1 MKPVDACCS
10 ESLCTPTG
18 RTRNALR
25 LRIEI
30 RDATLDDAP
39 ALAAL
44 SAQLGYAT
52 EPDLLRQRRMP
63 ASAQRA
69 GLVGQMR
76 WPSRRFTSPAS
87 YITLYLA
94 AGLNITALVVDA
106 SHQQSGIGRRLLD
119 HAADYARH
127 HQLAFLRVNS
137 GAHREQ
143 AQLLPPCRFPTR
155 KRSETF
161 YVLAGGHR

>member
-1 MKPVDACCS
+1 MPHDS
-10 ESLCTPTG
+10 
-18 RTRNALR
+18 
-25 LRIEI
+25 RIKI

-44 SAQLGYAT
+44 SAQLGYTT
-52 EPDLLRQRRMP
+52 E
-63 ASAQRA
+63 A
-69 GLVGQMR
+69 GLLPQRLAWLIRHHEPVWLAECDDQAVGYLSGQR
-76 WPSRRFTSPAS
+76 

-106 SHQQSGIGRRLLD
+106 SHQQLGIGRRLLN

-143 AQLLPPCRFPTR
+143 AHSFYRRVGFQHEKDQKHLMRWLNTR
-155 KRSETF
+155 AE
-161 YVLAGGHR
+161 

>member
-1 MKPVDACCS
+1 MPHDS
-10 ESLCTPTG
+10 
-18 RTRNALR
+18 
-25 LRIEI
+25 RIEI

-52 EPDLLRQRRMP
+52 EPDLLRQRLACLLRHGEP
-63 ASAQRA
+63 VWLAECDGQAVGYLSGQR
-69 GLVGQMR
+69 
-76 WPSRRFTSPAS
+76 

-106 SHQQSGIGRRLLD
+106 SHQQLGIGRRLLD

-143 AQLLPPCRFPTR
+143 AHSFYRRVGFRHEKDQKHFMCWLNTR
-155 KRSETF
+155 AE
-161 YVLAGGHR
+161 